1 VSLLI
6 SKNTKNNDHFP
17 PGINYGDYYAVFEPG
32 TRNTGSELV
41 GQNKANPVAMLN
53 ASVDLLNH
61 LGHKAYADVIKDAI
75 HQTICVDRVH
85 TADLGG
91 TASSKDVVDNILKI
105 LEEKGAHW
113 LAF

>member
-1 VSLLI
+1 
-6 SKNTKNNDHFP
+6 
-17 PGINYGDYYAVFEPG
+17 
-32 TRNTGSELV
+32 
-41 GQNKANPVAMLN
+41 MLN

-113 LAF
+113 LFFFIDFPLIFYRINLALFQAWQIWRLIEARIALL